1 MALFIGLSI
10 VRFGSPGWRDV
21 WASVGIDPF
30 VAAAG
35 YGLVLVSAL
44 WLQGL
49 YRLRTRLSI
58 RREVIDVLVAILLL
72 AVVVFTTLYLLKLPN
87 VSRLFLLLLFSFQA
101 VLTLISRASI
111 RALFV
116 RLRARGYNA
125 RYMLVVGA
133 NPAAKAFADS
143 VEGHVELGLRPIGY
157 LAAPNDPALSATW
170 DRRRP
175 VLGTVDEIQDVLHG
189 TVVDEVAIC
198 LSLEDWSLV
207 EPITRLCEDEGRIV
221 RIPLTE
227 TTMIIPGG
235 RIEDFHGMQIL
246 SLVYGP
252 DRILGI
258 AIKRLLDI
266 VIATAALIV
275 FSPLLLILGALIWL
289 QDGRPILF
297 RQERVGLHG
306 RPFRVAKFR
315 TMVPDAEARL
325 SELEACQRDP
335 GPRLQDD
342 RRPAPQPVR
351 TLAAPDEPR
360 RAAAAV
366 ERRARRDERRRSA
379 ATAAPRGRR
388 LRHLAPPAPVDETRH
403 HRPVAGRGTA
413 RSGLRPLGAPRPR
426 LHRPLVALA
435 RRQDRRPDDP
445 RDAGRRGALSA
456 LIPWRR
462 TGSRRRTA

>member
-1 MALFIGLSI
+1 M
-10 VRFGSPGWRDV
+10 
-21 WASVGIDPF
+21 
-30 VAAAG
+30 
-35 YGLVLVSAL
+35 
-44 WLQGL
+44 
-49 YRLRTRLSI
+49 
-58 RREVIDVLVAILLL
+58 
-72 AVVVFTTLYLLKLPN
+72 
-87 VSRLFLLLLFSFQA
+87 
-101 VLTLISRASI
+101 
-111 RALFV
+111 
-116 RLRARGYNA
+116 
-125 RYMLVVGA
+125 
-133 NPAAKAFADS
+133 
-143 VEGHVELGLRPIGY
+143 
-157 LAAPNDPALSATW
+157 
-170 DRRRP
+170 
-175 VLGTVDEIQDVLHG
+175 DEIQDVLHG

-325 SELEACQRDP
+325 TELEAPTRS
-335 GPRLQDD
+335 
-342 RRPAPQPVR
+342 
-351 TLAAPDEPR
+351 
-360 RAAAAV
+360 RA
-366 ERRARRDERRRSA
+366 
-379 ATAAPRGRR
+379 TP
-388 LRHLAPPAPVDETRH
+388 
-403 HRPVAGRGTA
+403 
-413 RSGLRPLGAPRPR
+413 
-426 LHRPLVALA
+426 
-435 RRQDRRPDDP
+435 
-445 RDAGRRGALSA
+445 
-456 LIPWRR
+456 
-462 TGSRRRTA
+462 SR

>member
-1 MALFIGLSI
+1 M
-10 VRFGSPGWRDV
+10 
-21 WASVGIDPF
+21 
-30 VAAAG
+30 
-35 YGLVLVSAL
+35 
-44 WLQGL
+44 
-49 YRLRTRLSI
+49 
-58 RREVIDVLVAILLL
+58 
-72 AVVVFTTLYLLKLPN
+72 
-87 VSRLFLLLLFSFQA
+87 
-101 VLTLISRASI
+101 LTLISRASI

-170 DRRRP
+170 DLRRP

-325 SELEACQRDP
+325 SELEAANEIQGHAFKMTDD
-335 GPRLQDD
+335 PRLSRSGRWL
-342 RRPAPQPVR
+342 RRTSLDELPQLWNV
-351 TLAAPDEPR
+351 A
-360 RAAAAV
+360 
-366 ERRARRDERRRSA
+366 ARRDERRRSA
-379 ATAAPRGRR
+379 AAAAPRGRR

-413 RSGLRPLGAPRPR
+413 RPGLRPLGAPRPR

-445 RDAGRRGALSA
+445 RDAGRRGALSRVYSVA
-456 LIPWRR
+456 AYRLSSPNSSIDSLAMRSMSGIR
-462 TGSRRRTA
+462 M